1 MAKKKTGVDFLDFF
15 DDPQLVGDLRDL
27 LDERSFNEFAQ
38 VYSQVSDAYLG
49 AKRVNKG
56 SLLNLIVPL
65 VGGAAL
71 TALSHNF
78 LTNDPAN
85 PGTRLDTTFNNTLF
99 DNAKDFRTGKN
110 SSSGG
115 FTGWLLGETTTR
127 FSYDQGGVFDQLQKA
142 RGNTND
148 LYKVRS
154 AEANIARNL

>member
-27 LDERSFNEFAQ
+27 LDERSFNEFEA
-38 VYSQVSDAYLG
+38 VYNQVSDSYLG

-56 SLLNLIVPL
+56 NLGNLFGNVLI
-65 VGGAAL
+65 GGAIFSNG
-71 TALSHNF
+71 SHF
-78 LTNDPAN
+78 RNDPSDILR
-85 PGTRLDTTFNNTLF
+85 PLDTTFNNTLF

-110 SSSGG
+110 SNSGG
-115 FTGWLLGETTTR
+115 LFGLFLGETTTR